1 MVLGVKTRCRIT
13 LCHVPWKERMF
24 TEHVQRLTLCVPDN
38 IDININVDINI
49 KAPGAL
55 FWDP

>member
-1 MVLGVKTRCRIT
+1 MPRSM
-13 LCHVPWKERMF
+13 ERKD
-24 TEHVQRLTLCVPDN
+24 VQRLTLCVPDN

>member
-1 MVLGVKTRCRIT
+1 MARSM
-13 LCHVPWKERMF
+13 ERKD
-24 TEHVQRLTLCVPDN
+24 VQRLTLCVPDN
-38 IDININVDINI
+38 IDINININVDINI